1 MAAPNRPPKAMSSRL
16 ATMKFMQRA
25 SGATAAP
32 STPGGQPPSKRQRL
46 SSGSFNTSPSTPK
59 SDAQA
64 IQEAMASEERRR
76 TAALDREALD
86 RGDTKWYLSFQ
97 SPQTPT
103 TESPLRI
110 VSAGFSAL
118 DAVYGQKEVESEDD
132 DEDEDYGVTT
142 AHLPGRRSFGKF
154 NKAVEKQQNPD
165 MSSSGSDSESERDE
179 EGNGDEDLSDDPTG
193 LNAIVA
199 QCRKE
204 AAEKARQERS
214 AKRKAAKAESLRLAE
229 ERRKKQVKLNGLTSI
244 SGGGGTPP
252 GKNLTCHRCGQK
264 GHIQRECPQSAQQPR
279 KER

>member
-1 MAAPNRPPKAMSSRL
+1 
-16 ATMKFMQRA
+16 MQRA
-25 SGATAAP
+25 SGASSTP
-32 STPGGQPPSKRQRL
+32 STPSGQPPSKKQRL
-46 SSGSFNTSPSTPK
+46 SNGSFNASPSTPK

-64 IQEAMASEERRR
+64 MQEAMASEERRR

-97 SPQTPT
+97 NPQSPA

-118 DAVYGQKEVESEDD
+118 DAVDGRKDIESE
-132 DEDEDYGVTT
+132 DEDEDEDEGLTRPQ
-142 AHLPGRRSFGKF
+142 LPGRRSFGKF

-165 MSSSGSDSESERDE
+165 MSSSDSESESEKDE
-179 EGNGDEDLSDDPTG
+179 EGDGDEDLSDDPTG
-193 LNAIVA
+193 AKALIA
-199 QCRKE
+199 QTRKE

-252 GKNLTCHRCGQK
+252 GKSFTCHRCGQK
-264 GHIQRECPQSAQQPR
+264 GHIQRDCPQSANQSSKGR
-279 KER
+279 